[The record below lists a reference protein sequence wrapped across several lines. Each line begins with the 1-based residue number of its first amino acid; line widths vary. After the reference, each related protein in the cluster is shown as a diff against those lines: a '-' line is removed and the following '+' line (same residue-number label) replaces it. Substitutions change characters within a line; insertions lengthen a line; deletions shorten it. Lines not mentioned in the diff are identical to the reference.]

1 MFDFCYT
8 DVPCQE
14 EQEIQPGE
22 IGIGQSLHCPEKGRS
37 RLKNNIHIRNDW
49 MEDSGFDPR
58 DYAHLFYIKDLY
70 ELPLEEMG
78 PTITIMDPML
88 SGQEIVVRN
97 PYHFGAERI
106 GSFRQ
111 FLMSHFYQGYQLFLS
126 HLVESGQ
133 LPIGKESSAIPVPEH
148 IYTENPC
155 VKRINFYRKSMEEVY
170 VDLIMSID
178 ITLMAQ
184 GESDHLSQW
193 YRIRTYSVLTPG
205 FEDFNNLVSI
215 MIYDRNEPAPG
226 KPLDDYLVPVTSA
239 RLLDSESTELLALY
253 YPEALDKPC
262 RINGQELA
270 SRMGLNLQFYHLS
283 EANTVRGEMFFEERE
298 ITVLN
303 KNGEWVG
310 VTIPPDTIL
319 IDTATCEDENHFLNQ
334 ETLNDAIIHEC
345 FHAYGHRLFYLGQ
358 RLYNE
363 ELVCLSCAVT
373 GIREVQEIDRELVSG
388 RQKDRSPIDWI
399 EWQANRATP
408 RVRMPARTTQMKI
421 DELFAKVDR
430 LYPNMARPKRIANVI
445 TELARFYGVSKQSAK
460 LRMIELGYSEAQ
472 GVLNY
477 VNGGYVENHAFA
489 PNSLGRDQ
497 TFTISFED
505 ALSLYAGDRAFR
517 QVIDGGRFL
526 YVDGHYCLN
535 SGKYLYRRNG
545 SLFLTSYAKAH
556 MDECCLI
563 FTLRWGGVKYSYREG
578 RLQKQIVDRRPVP
591 AFDESQP
598 AFDYLAEAKRLS
610 QILLDLPASPCATL
624 KAHMER
630 KGITIEKLIAK
641 SGVSDR
647 TISRLRRDIDYKPS
661 LGNAL
666 AICFGLQLEP
676 ELSIDWLRKMGITLT
691 NSPQDILYSMI
702 LHSQYTSSIASI
714 NEILIKNG
722 LQPLS
727 RMEEELES

>member
-14 EQEIQPGE
+14 GQEIQPGE

-126 HLVESGQ
+126 RLVESGQ
-133 LPIGKESSAIPVPEH
+133 LPIGKESSAVPVPEH

-155 VKRINFYRKSMEEVY
+155 VKRISFYRKSMEEVY

-178 ITLMAQ
+178 ITLITHD
-184 GESDHLSQW
+184 ESDHLSQW

-215 MIYDRNEPAPG
+215 MIYDWNEPAPG

-445 TELARFYGVSKQSAK
+445 TDLARFYGVSKQSAK

-489 PNSLGRDQ
+489 PIPWAETRPSP
-497 TFTISFED
+497 S
-505 ALSLYAGDRAFR
+505 ALRT
-517 QVIDGGRFL
+517 
-526 YVDGHYCLN
+526 
-535 SGKYLYRRNG
+535 
-545 SLFLTSYAKAH
+545 LFPYMPGT
-556 MDECCLI
+556 
-563 FTLRWGGVKYSYREG
+563 G
-578 RLQKQIVDRRPVP
+578 
-591 AFDESQP
+591 
-598 AFDYLAEAKRLS
+598 LS
-610 QILLDLPASPCATL
+610 A
-624 KAHMER
+624 R
-630 KGITIEKLIAK
+630 
-641 SGVSDR
+641 
-647 TISRLRRDIDYKPS
+647 
-661 LGNAL
+661 
-666 AICFGLQLEP
+666 
-676 ELSIDWLRKMGITLT
+676 
-691 NSPQDILYSMI
+691 
-702 LHSQYTSSIASI
+702 
-714 NEILIKNG
+714 
-722 LQPLS
+722 
-727 RMEEELES
+727 